1 MAGNAREHWN
11 LRYREGWR
19 TDPSP
24 FLRSLDGILPASGR
38 ALDVAGGNGRN
49 AVWLARRGLD
59 VTIVDVSDEAL
70 AQAAGAARSAGVP
83 VTLLERDLTE
93 APLPDGPWNV
103 ILDFHFLQ
111 RDLFPAMIE
120 SLADGGLLVGE
131 IATVRNLERHE
142 RPPEPYVLRPGEL
155 PALLDGLE
163 IVFHEEG
170 WFDDHH
176 QARFV
181 ARRRD

>member
-19 TDPSP
+19 TDPAP
-24 FLRSLDGILPASGR
+24 FLRSLDGMLPREGK

-59 VTIVDVSDEAL
+59 VTVVDVSDEAL
-70 AQAAGAARSAGVP
+70 AHAAAAARSAGV
-83 VTLLERDLTE
+83 TLTLVEQDLTE
-93 APLPDGPWNV
+93 EPLPVGPWDL

-111 RDLFPAMIE
+111 RDLFPIMIDA
-120 SLADGGLLVGE
+120 LAPGGLLVGE
-131 IATVRNLERHE
+131 IATVRNLERHP
-142 RPPEPYVLRPGEL
+142 RPPEPYVLRAGEL
-155 PALLDGLE
+155 EVLLDGLE
-163 IVFHEEG
+163 VVHHEEG

-181 ARRRD
+181 ARRHA